1 MDNSSS
7 SIMNASLTFAQ
18 ENDTG
23 MTEVGNTTQGQTDGN
38 DDDDDNEESEEMK
51 IQNI

>member
-38 DDDDDNEESEEMK
+38 DDDDDEESEKMK

>member
-38 DDDDDNEESEEMK
+38 DDDDDEKSEK
-51 IQNI
+51 

>member
-7 SIMNASLTFAQ
+7 SIMNASITFAQ

-38 DDDDDNEESEEMK
+38 DDDDDEESEKMK

>member
-1 MDNSSS
+1 MDNSLS

-38 DDDDDNEESEEMK
+38 DDDDDEESEK
-51 IQNI
+51 

>member
-38 DDDDDNEESEEMK
+38 DDDDDEESEKMK
-51 IQNI
+51 IQNIN

>member
-18 ENDTG
+18 ENYTG

-38 DDDDDNEESEEMK
+38 DDDDDEESEEMK

>member
-38 DDDDDNEESEEMK
+38 DDDDDEESEEMK

>member
-23 MTEVGNTTQGQTDGN
+23 MTEFGNTTQGQTDGN
-38 DDDDDNEESEEMK
+38 DDDDDEESEEMK

>member
-7 SIMNASLTFAQ
+7 SIMNASSTFAQ

-38 DDDDDNEESEEMK
+38 DDDDDEESEEMK